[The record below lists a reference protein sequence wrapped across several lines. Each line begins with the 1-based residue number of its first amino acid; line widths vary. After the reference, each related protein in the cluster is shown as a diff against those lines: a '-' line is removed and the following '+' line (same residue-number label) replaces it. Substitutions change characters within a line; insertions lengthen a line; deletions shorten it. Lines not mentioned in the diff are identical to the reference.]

1 MSTDHTI
8 GFLHTALANE
18 VTFGTL
24 MQSHPDIRSVHR
36 TRVDLLDRART
47 DLDDQL
53 MLSELRAELTKMAN
67 EADVLVCTCSTL
79 GALAEAVSSQASILR
94 VDRPM
99 VRLAVQN
106 ADRIDVIVAV
116 ESTVQPTL
124 KLFLEEAQRQG
135 RSPVIA
141 IQPLFEAWPAWCAGD
156 VEAYSHMIARHADE
170 LLGSN
175 PAPDLVVLGQSSML
189 GALSKVADPS
199 RVLCSPVL
207 AIDEAIRILL
217 AG

>member
-1 MSTDHTI
+1 MSTGHTV

-24 MQSHPDIRSVHR
+24 MQSHPDVRSVHR

-53 MLSELRAELTKMAN
+53 MLSELRVELTELAK

-79 GALAEAVSSQASILR
+79 GASAEAVSTRATIVR

-99 VRLAVQN
+99 VRLAIQN
-106 ADRIDVIVAV
+106 ADRIDVVVAV

-124 KLFLEEAQRQG
+124 NLFFEEAQRQQ
-135 RSPVIA
+135 RSPVVTIK
-141 IQPLFEAWPAWCAGD
+141 PLFEAWPAWCAGD
-156 VEAYSHMIARHADE
+156 IEVYTYMIARHADE
-170 LLGSN
+170 LLSSD

-207 AIDEAIRILL
+207 AIQEAIRVLR
-217 AG
+217 AD